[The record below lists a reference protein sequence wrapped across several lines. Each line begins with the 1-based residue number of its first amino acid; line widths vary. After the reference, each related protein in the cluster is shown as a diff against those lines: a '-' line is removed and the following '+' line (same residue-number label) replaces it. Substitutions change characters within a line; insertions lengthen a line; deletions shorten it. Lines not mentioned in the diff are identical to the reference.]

1 MERTDDGGARRIV
14 VISTGG
20 TIASRWQGTGY
31 AADASGDAVLATAP
45 LPEGV
50 TVEVVDLF
58 NVNSSRMT
66 AAHQLALLRTVHETL
81 ADPRVDGVVVT
92 HGTDTLEETAFLLDL
107 HHTDP
112 RPVVLTGAQRPF
124 GTGDGDG
131 PGNLYD
137 ALQVASTVRDLGVL
151 VVFDGRVHAAR
162 GTVKTRTLD
171 ADAFSDP
178 SAARLGRVGFSRVD
192 IARRPRRPEPLP
204 LPAAA
209 RTASPDDPGATPLPR
224 VDVVTHHSGGDTVLF
239 EAALAAG
246 ARGIVL
252 EATGAG
258 NATPEV
264 VEAVAAAVARGVLVA
279 VTTRVPAGPLAE
291 IYTGGGAVDLV
302 AAGALLTGTLRA
314 AQARIAVLAAL
325 LAEDERSGTDS
336 AATGSAVTG
345 ADPAEAGRPGAGPSV
360 TGSARST
367 GLLRR
372 LLDGPVRD
380 EPAWAA
386 DTAHPVA
393 DASVAARA

>member
-1 MERTDDGGARRIV
+1 MKRTNDGTPRRIV

-31 AADASGDAVLATAP
+31 AADASGDDVLATAP

-50 TVEVVDLF
+50 TVEVTDLF

-81 ADPRVDGVVVT
+81 ADPGVDGIVVT

-107 HHTDP
+107 HHTDA

-137 ALQVASTVRDLGVL
+137 ALQVAASVRDLGVL

-162 GTVKTRTLD
+162 GTVKTQTLA

-178 SAARLGRVGFSRVD
+178 STERLGRVGFSRVD
-192 IARRPRRPEPLP
+192 IERQPERPAPLP
-204 LPAAA
+204 FPRAA
-209 RTASPDDPGATPLPR
+209 RTAAPGTAPAVPLPR
-224 VDVVTHHSGGDTVLF
+224 VDIVTHHSDGDPVLL

-252 EATGAG
+252 VATGAG
-258 NATPEV
+258 NATPEIV
-264 VEAVAAAVARGVLVA
+264 RAVAGAVSRGVLVA

-314 AQARIAVLAAL
+314 GQARVAVLSAL
-325 LAEDERSGTDS
+325 LADEDTAG
-336 AATGSAVTG
+336 GG
-345 ADPAEAGRPGAGPSV
+345 DPARRTA
-360 TGSARST
+360 
-367 GLLRR
+367 LLRR
-372 LLDGPVRD
+372 LLDGPVRA
-380 EPAWAA
+380 EPALA
-386 DTAHPVA
+386 TGGSRS
-393 DASVAARA
+393 ASAVVTRA

>member
-1 MERTDDGGARRIV
+1 MMRTNDGGPRRIV

-31 AADASGDAVLATAP
+31 AADASGSDVLATAP

-66 AAHQLALLRTVHETL
+66 SAHQLALLRTVHETF
-81 ADPRVDGVVVT
+81 ADPGVDGIVVT

-107 HHTDP
+107 HHSDA

-137 ALQVASTVRDLGVL
+137 ALQVAASVRELGVL

-162 GTVKTRTLD
+162 GTVKTQTLA

-178 SAARLGRVGFSRVD
+178 SAERLGRVGFSRVD
-192 IARRPRRPEPLP
+192 VERLPERPAPLA
-204 LPAAA
+204 LPDAAL
-209 RTASPDDPGATPLPR
+209 TAAPGAGGPGTAPLPR
-224 VDVVTHHSGGDTVLF
+224 VDIVTHHADGDPLF
-239 EAALAAG
+239 IRAALAAG

-258 NATPEV
+258 NATPEIT
-264 VEAVAAAVARGVLVA
+264 AAVADAVAQGVLVA
-279 VTTRVPAGPLAE
+279 VSTRVPAGPLAE

-325 LAEDERSGTDS
+325 LAEGD
-336 AATGSAVTG
+336 G
-345 ADPAEAGRPGAGPSV
+345 APDPARR
-360 TGSARST
+360 SA
-367 GLLRR
+367 LLRR
-372 LLDGPVRD
+372 LLEGPVRV
-380 EPAWAA
+380 EPALATGGSRSA
-386 DTAHPVA
+386 SAVA
-393 DASVAARA
+393 TRA